1 MRKFGFPSWLF
12 THSLPSFK
20 ARELSNLFFTCA
32 VAYVFLVSFTQLWDL
47 PLTHAAVQ
55 AAEVVFIPLGAMAIW
70 RYGWQLLSNRA
81 ITLPL
86 LVYVLV
92 NFAAATSSGQPE
104 ALLEALGRFY
114 LAFMFLVFWT
124 YSQQEGDALKS
135 RLIKAW
141 YTGALV
147 LSILTVFA
155 YLLALG
161 GYLTPLV
168 HTYSNYPYFGAVIRA
183 VGFTNGP
190 GMLVVVLAWPTLW
203 AWYLWRRKEGSYW
216 PLIFLLSALLLTLS
230 KEVLLIFLGFYL
242 LDPKTELSTS
252 WTKKGSIV
260 MVTLLFLI
268 GSHLL
273 ISSTNTNLKTPK
285 IGQDYHTNT
294 IWWSSGGFQVTE
306 SSYLALKRANWIVGW
321 RHSWLG
327 VGPGLFNR
335 EVAGLQREGLH
346 PAGLPAHDP
355 HFTWG
360 GAWSETGILGFI
372 ALLYL
377 SIGWGKKFWSS
388 TAPTDQVWK
397 VTQIFMLLML
407 INSMTMDMMN
417 IRQLWLAA
425 AIGMTQGNSKEG

>member
-1 MRKFGFPSWLF
+1 MARLNDPNRSLF
-12 THSLPSFK
+12 SAITI
-20 ARELSNLFFTCA
+20 
-32 VAYVFLVSFTQLWDL
+32 AYLFLVSFTQLWNL

-55 AAEVVFIPLGAMAIW
+55 AAEVVFIPLGAMAIS
-70 RYGWQLLSNRA
+70 RYGWQLFSNRA
-81 ITLPL
+81 VTLPL
-86 LVYVLV
+86 LAYVLV
-92 NFAAATSSGQPE
+92 NFAAAAASGQPE
-104 ALLEALGRFY
+104 AVLEALGRFY

-141 YTGALV
+141 YSGALV
-147 LSILTVFA
+147 LSIFTVFA

-190 GMLVVVLAWPTLW
+190 GMLIVVLAWPTLW
-203 AWYLWRRKEGSYW
+203 VWYLWRRQEGLFW
-216 PLIFLLSALLLTLS
+216 PLIFLLGALLLTLS
-230 KEVLLIFLGFYL
+230 KEILLICLGLFL
-242 LDPKTELSTS
+242 LDPKTESAAS
-252 WTKKGSIV
+252 WKKSGAV
-260 MVTLLFLI
+260 LMVTLLFLI
-268 GSHLL
+268 GSHLF
-273 ISSTNTNLKTPK
+273 ISSTGTNLKTPK

-294 IWWSSGGFQVTE
+294 IWWSSGGVQVTE
-306 SSYLALKRANWIVGW
+306 SSYLALKRANWIVGC
-321 RHSWLG
+321 RHPWLG

-335 EVAGLQREGLH
+335 EIAGLQREGLH

-360 GAWSETGILGFI
+360 GAWSETGILGLI

-377 SIGWGKKFWSS
+377 STGWGKKFWSYP
-388 TAPTDQVWK
+388 TPTDQIWK

-407 INSMTMDMMN
+407 INSMTMDVMN

-425 AIGMTQGNSKEG
+425 AIGLIQGNAKEG